1 MFKKILA
8 TISVASVFLAG
19 CASTDNSTM
28 SSHAVSVTRIEKYI
42 IPGTSTL
49 KDVREIL
56 GAPTLAGRTIQ
67 GQDFVG
73 YNFVGEKNFG
83 RLVGQSFARAF
94 SFGIAKGVDDKE
106 HTQRVIFFSLDGN
119 DHVVSDI
126 KYDGYT
132 YINRHRSLFSWTIA
146 SRRMKQE
153 EVRGTR
159 NYTNDEIEKL
169 WKDYV
174 VNEKPADIQKIAD
187 EKGVKIEE
195 IEVDDVKYGASDPKD
210 YIKIMANLNY
220 GEYSDEEINYS
231 KKDEPYD
238 STKEDLFFNEDNKI

>member
-1 MFKKILA
+1 MFNKILA
-8 TISVASVFLAG
+8 AIAVSSALLSG
-19 CASTDNSTM
+19 CATTDNTTM

-56 GAPTLAGRTIQ
+56 GAPTIAGKTLQ

-83 RLVGQSFARAF
+83 RLVGQAFASAF

-106 HTQRVIFFSLDGN
+106 HTQRAIFFSLEGN
-119 DHVVSDI
+119 DHVVTDI

-146 SRRMKQE
+146 SRRMKPE
-153 EVRGTR
+153 EVRDTK
-159 NYTNDEIEKL
+159 NYNNDEIEKL
-169 WKDYV
+169 WKDFI
-174 VNEKPADIQKIAD
+174 VNEKPADVQKIAD
-187 EKGVKIEE
+187 NKGVNIEE
-195 IEVDDVKYGASDPKD
+195 IEVEDVKYGASDPKD
-210 YIKIMANLNY
+210 YLKIMANLNY
-220 GEYSDEEINYS
+220 GEYSDEEINFY
-231 KKDEPYD
+231 KKAEPYD
-238 STKEDLFFNEDNKI
+238 STKEDLFFNEDTKI